1 MIPIEYLDKVFNH
14 PGLRR
19 ILVKSR
25 IFLGIVFI
33 ILVLI
38 YGTIEVFFL
47 ALAVSLLG
55 ELIQIWSSG
64 SLEKNKVLT
73 FRGPYSLIRNP
84 MYLGR
89 FLVILGAIILLNNIY
104 IILVYTVIYY
114 FYMINRVKRE
124 ERHLKGIFGEPYLEY
139 CSNVNRFIP
148 NLRIYEKGDLPFFR
162 FRILFQNNEHLNF
175 LALISFYII
184 FYVRSLIR

>member
-1 MIPIEYLDKVFNH
+1 MEYLDKVFNH

-47 ALAVSLLG
+47 AFAVSLLG

-104 IILVYTVIYY
+104 ILLVYTVIYY

-124 ERHLKGIFGEPYLEY
+124 EIHLKEIFGEPYLEY
-139 CSNVNRFIP
+139 CNNVNRFIP
-148 NLRIYEKGDLPFFR
+148 NLRIYEKGDLSFFR

-175 LALISFYII
+175 LALICFYTI
-184 FYVRSLIR
+184 FYVWSVIR